1 MPRGLTLLYLGE
13 SLASHPTLPSYLHR
27 ALAQKGLKPVRELR
41 IKALDP
47 DLPLLLQKI
56 LEEPRGDLLIAATE
70 ESFALAGRILCTL
83 GNETLESREG
93 MLLPASAEAV
103 GSNSYRYRLQGHA
116 VNVLKVLPWQTL
128 PPILL
133 KPVTHHVYH
142 LFTESDPLP
151 EDLGIV
157 DTLRE
162 SERHPFPQA
171 LRELALREVEHL
183 SIVTILPGWYRLE
196 LRGGTQPLDDLESAL
211 DPWRHRMI
219 PGPSLVESLIRYL
232 TVTKKKITFAES
244 CTGGRLAAAFTSK
257 PGTSD
262 ILEGSYVTYAN
273 RIKSGWLGVRQET
286 LERYGAVSRECVLEM
301 AAGARERVPADLA
314 IAISGIAGPTG
325 AVPGKPVG
333 TVHLC
338 LQDARGAHT
347 ARLQLHGDRNAIQD
361 QSVLYALSFI
371 VRNEKERIF
380 DFFSKNS

>member
-13 SLASHPTLPSYLHR
+13 SLSAHPTLPAYLHR

-41 IKALDP
+41 IKPLDP

-83 GNETLESREG
+83 GNEALETREG

-103 GSNSYRYRLQGHA
+103 EPDSYRYRLQGRA
-116 VNVLKVLPWQTL
+116 VNVLRLLPWQTL

-133 KPVTHHVYH
+133 EPVAHRIYH
-142 LFTESDPLP
+142 FFTETDPLP

-157 DTLRE
+157 DPLRE
-162 SERHPFPQA
+162 SERLPQA
-171 LRELALREVEHL
+171 LRELALREVENL
-183 SIVTILPGWYRLE
+183 GIVPILPGWYRLE
-196 LRGGTQPLDDLESAL
+196 LRGEESLDDLEASLA
-211 DPWRHRMI
+211 PWQEQMI
-219 PGPSLVESLIRYL
+219 PGPSLVESLIQYFSATGR
-232 TVTKKKITFAES
+232 KITFAES
-244 CTGGRLAAAFTSK
+244 CTGGRLAATFTSE
-257 PGTSD
+257 PGASD

-273 RIKSGWLGVRQET
+273 RIKSGWLGVREET
-286 LERYGAVSRECVLEM
+286 LRDYGAVSRECVLEM

-314 IAISGIAGPTG
+314 VAISGIAGPTG

-333 TVHLC
+333 TVYLC
-338 LQDARGAHT
+338 LRDARGPHT

-371 VRNEKERIF
+371 VRNEKEKIF
-380 DFFSKNS
+380 KFFSENS